1 MRKRTLRRLLVASL
15 FLAPNVLGFLFF
27 VLAPLLFSLV
37 LAFCEWNLLDWP
49 PRFVGFNNFHEL
61 LLRDGE
67 FWYYL
72 YNTLFLMLALPVS
85 MAGSLGLAVALNR
98 RVRGIS
104 IFRTFFLLPTF
115 VAGVALC
122 LLWKWLLNT
131 DFGLINTAIAA
142 LGELAGMQW
151 HGPDWLGS
159 KAWAKPGL
167 MLMGFWTA
175 VGGVNMILYL
185 AGLQGIPPELYES
198 ARIDGAGGWQRFR
211 YITWPL
217 LAPTTF
223 FILTMG
229 IIGGFQGGFEAAY
242 VMTHGGPDGATT
254 TVSYYI
260 YTNAYE
266 YYRMG
271 YASAI
276 AWMLFLLVLG
286 VTLIN
291 WRFPGRKG
299 AY

>member
-1 MRKRTLRRLLVASL
+1 MNSTRRRHWIALL
-15 FLAPNVLGFLFF
+15 FLAPNALGFVMF
-27 VLAPLLFSLV
+27 VLVPLLFSLI
-37 LAFCEWNLLDWP
+37 LAFCDWNLLVWP
-49 PRFVGFNNFHEL
+49 PRFAGFQNFHEIL
-61 LLRDGE
+61 FQDER

-72 YNTLFLMLALPVS
+72 YNTIFLMLILPVC
-85 MAGSLGLAVALNR
+85 MAGSLGLAIALNR
-98 RVRGIS
+98 RIRGIA
-104 IFRTFFLLPTF
+104 IYRTFFLLPTF

-131 DFGLINTAIAA
+131 DFGLINMFISGAGDY
-142 LGELAGMQW
+142 LGIPLR
-151 HGPDWLGS
+151 GPDWLGS
-159 KAWAKPGL
+159 RALAKPAM
-167 MLMGFWTA
+167 MLMAFWTS

-185 AGLQGIPPELYES
+185 AGLQGISPELYES
-198 ARIDGAGGWQRFR
+198 ALMDGAGPWQQFR

-242 VMTHGGPDGATT
+242 IMTHGGPDGATT
-254 TVSYYI
+254 TISYYI

-276 AWMLFLLVLG
+276 AWLLFVLVLG

-291 WRFPGRKG
+291 WRYSGRKG
-299 AY
+299 VF